1 MCFTKPTTIHIHN
14 TSCILSVAQKRFSKT
29 TMQTAHHPVHPSS
42 VWLFNVQIRRILS
55 CSANVLLVFSTFM
68 LLSAVVVSVHWNVRL
83 VSNFKMKETH
93 PLFCSLP
100 TFFGF
105 VSNQPHFYRNQE
117 GTISFI
123 LLYVWVHS
131 KPIKTIKPKRSF
143 WSFGFVRRCFSSVF
157 FILLF
162 LFLFELFMFF
172 FGGQEVML
180 FTAHNYRHQ
189 PIVGVSQTLAEGYN
203 FFYFSDAMGKRV
215 YCSTLI
221 LQLTL

>member
-1 MCFTKPTTIHIHN
+1 MMCFTKPTTIHIHN
-14 TSCILSVAQKRFSKT
+14 TPCILSVSQKRFSKT
-29 TMQTAHHPVHPSS
+29 TMQTAHHPVRPSI
-42 VWLFNVQIRRILS
+42 WLFNVQIRRILS

-93 PLFCSLP
+93 PLFFSLP

-117 GTISFI
+117 GTISFF
-123 LLYVWVHS
+123 LMYVWVHS

-157 FILLF
+157 LFSFFVFIRAF
-162 LFLFELFMFF
+162 HVS

-189 PIVGVSQTLAEGYN
+189 PILGVSHTLAEGYN